1 MRCILTVNF
10 SPWSRYSGGGQ
21 RSTHNLARALA
32 RRGHAVQVVY
42 TKPPWEQVPLPDAL
56 PYEVVWATLPALRS
70 RSSALLRST
79 TPWFVARAV
88 DRLLRRGGAAVVHGN
103 GEEAAYVPELRANP
117 QHRQFGFVVTPR
129 YPALPAAFENGE
141 ARRSAAVR
149 ALLSVTHTKYVLL
162 GRALAG
168 ADFVCPTS
176 RFAAALVQR
185 AYALDPQ
192 KLRVIP
198 NGISDEFL
206 KSKLAREAHDAPV
219 QVPFA
224 IYFGRLAREKG
235 VHTLLD
241 ALASAGPEPETFVF
255 AGRGPELERLRQRA
269 RTLGL
274 AHRVRF
280 MTWLDAKALADL
292 VRKASFAVLPSL
304 EESFGNTMAEAM
316 ALAVPVIST
325 TAGSIPELIEN
336 NRTGVLVPPGSAPAL
351 SIAIRSLAHDAPRR
365 RELGLAAQAKVRTEF
380 SWDAVAA
387 RFEGVYT
394 AAQENR

>member
-1 MRCILTVNF
+1 M
-10 SPWSRYSGGGQ
+10 
-21 RSTHNLARALA
+21 
-32 RRGHAVQVVY
+32 QVVY

-56 PYEVVWATLPALRS
+56 PYEVVWAALPALRS
-70 RSSALLRST
+70 QSNALLRPT
-79 TPWFVARAV
+79 TPFFVAREV
-88 DRLLRRGGAAVVHGN
+88 DRLLRRGSGAAVVHGN
-103 GEEAAYVPELRANP
+103 GEEAALIPELRA
-117 QHRQFGFVVTPR
+117 RSSTRFGFVMTPR
-129 YPALPAAFENGE
+129 YPALPAAFERGF
-141 ARRSAAVR
+141 AQRSLALR
-149 ALLSVTHTKYVLL
+149 SLLSVTHAKFVLL

-176 RFAAALVQR
+176 RFAAGLVER
-185 AYALDPQ
+185 AYGLTAS

-198 NGISDEFL
+198 NGVSDEFL
-206 KSKLAREAHDAPV
+206 KPAPERESPP

-241 ALASAGPEPETFVF
+241 ALAHAGPEPEMFVF
-255 AGRGPELERLRQRA
+255 AGRGPELEGLRDRA
-269 RTLGL
+269 RALGL

-280 MTWLDAKALADL
+280 MTWLDAKALSDL

-336 NRTGVLVPPGSAPAL
+336 HRTGMLVEPDSVSELAE
-351 SIAIRSLAHDAPRR
+351 AIRTLANDARR
-365 RELGLAAQAKVRTEF
+365 RKDLGHAGQVRVRAEF

-387 RFEGVYT
+387 RFEAVYGE
-394 AAQENR
+394 ALAVR

>member
-1 MRCILTVNF
+1 M
-10 SPWSRYSGGGQ
+10 
-21 RSTHNLARALA
+21 
-32 RRGHAVQVVY
+32 QVVY

-56 PYEVVWATLPALRS
+56 PYEVVWAALPALRS
-70 RSSALLRST
+70 QSNALLRPT
-79 TPWFVARAV
+79 TPWFVAQQV
-88 DRLLRRGGAAVVHGN
+88 ERLLRRGGPAVVHGN
-103 GEEAAYVPELRANP
+103 GEEAALVPALRTRPNTP
-117 QHRQFGFVVTPR
+117 RFGFVMTPR
-129 YPALPAAFENGE
+129 YPALPAAFERGH
-141 ARRSAAVR
+141 ALRSGVLR
-149 ALLSVTHTKYVLL
+149 ALFAVTHTKYVLL

-168 ADFVCPTS
+168 ADFICPTS
-176 RFAAALVQR
+176 RFAAELVQR
-185 AYALDPQ
+185 AYALDSQ

-198 NGISDEFL
+198 NGVSDEFL
-206 KSKLAREAHDAPV
+206 KASPSRELHEAPT

-235 VHTLLD
+235 VHVLLD
-241 ALASAGPEPETFVF
+241 ALANAGPEPETFVF

-304 EESFGNTMAEAM
+304 EESFGNPIAEAM

-325 TAGSIPELIEN
+325 TAGAIPELIEN

-351 SIAIRSLAHDAPRR
+351 SIAIRSLANDPPRR
-365 RELGLAAQAKVRTEF
+365 KALALAAQAKVRAEY
-380 SWDAVAA
+380 SWETVAA
-387 RFEGVYT
+387 RFEGVY
-394 AAQENR
+394 AAALEAK